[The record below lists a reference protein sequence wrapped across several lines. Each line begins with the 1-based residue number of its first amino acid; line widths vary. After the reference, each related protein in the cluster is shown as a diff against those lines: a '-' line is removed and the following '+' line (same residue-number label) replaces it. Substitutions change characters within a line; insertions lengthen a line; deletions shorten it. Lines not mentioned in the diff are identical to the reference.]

1 MLVGGPKWMDEDRFD
16 VIAKTGAT
24 VPFEDLRGMLKALI
38 VERFALVT
46 HNEEQPMPVYVLE
59 AGKKPKL
66 KETDGSARS
75 DCNIVNTDRRYYVCK
90 NTTMAQFAELLPR
103 VAAAYVHPPLLD
115 LTGLT
120 GAYDFQLYWTPK
132 GALSNATAK
141 AAAEA
146 ATTPVDEVT
155 VFEAVD
161 KQLGLKLEEQKHP
174 VPVLVI
180 DKVERTPTEK

>member
-1 MLVGGPKWMDEDRFD
+1 MLVGAPKWMDEDRFD
-16 VIAKTGAT
+16 VIAKTGAA
-24 VPFEDLRGMLKALI
+24 VPFENLRGMLKALI

-66 KETDGSARS
+66 KETDGSERS
-75 DCNIVNTDRRYYVCK
+75 DCKIVNTDRRYYVCK
-90 NTTMAQFAELLPR
+90 NTTMAQFAELLPT
-103 VAAAYVHPPLLD
+103 VAPGYVHQPLLD

-132 GALSNATAK
+132 GALSHATA
-141 AAAEA
+141 ADA
-146 ATTPVDEVT
+146 ATTPVDEFT
-155 VFEAVD
+155 LFEAVD